1 MSHSVSRRFVLAAGG
16 ALVAHAGVAQPARP
30 KVKIGLLRSLY
41 DVGIGLADSRGHF
54 AAEGVDVELFPFS
67 DTAEGSQALAVGAI
81 DAVTQGISGG
91 LLNLMTRGVEAKIVA
106 SAGEHAPGHGVISLI
121 IRRDL
126 IESGRFKGPAD
137 LKGLKLAL
145 GQNAPPHWLV
155 KKYGDAAGIGRRDVD
170 LVSTGIG
177 NVLPALINKA
187 IDGACLLEPYATE
200 LTRRADAVRVAS
212 MDQVQPN
219 FPAGYLMFGPSLV
232 TRNREAGERLLR
244 GYLRG
249 VKDYRDAFDR
259 GGDKEAAVRDLR
271 SRQINVAADMVSVG
285 FPDDMAPSL
294 AHVDAFV
301 AWQMEV
307 GVLKSQPDV
316 KSFMAHD
323 QRAAALQAIGG
334 RV

>member
-1 MSHSVSRRFVLAAGG
+1 MGHVVSRRFILAAGG
-16 ALVAHAGVAQPARP
+16 ALVAASAQAQTARP

-41 DVGIGLADSRGHF
+41 DVGIGLADSRSYF
-54 AAEGVDVELFPFS
+54 AAEGIDVELYPFS

-91 LLNLMTRGVEAKIVA
+91 LLNLMARGVEAKIVA
-106 SAGEHAPGHGVISLI
+106 SAGEHAPGHGVIGLV
-121 IRRDL
+121 IRRELVD
-126 IESGRFKGPAD
+126 SGRFKGPAD

-155 KKYGDAAGIGRRDVD
+155 KKYGDAAGIGRRDVE

-177 NVLPALINKA
+177 NVLPAMINKA
-187 IDGACLLEPYATE
+187 IDGACLLEPYASE
-200 LTRRADAVRVAS
+200 LIRRTDAVRVVS

-232 TRNREAGERLLR
+232 TRNHDAGERLLR

-259 GGDKEAAVRDLR
+259 SGDKEAVVRDLR
-271 SRQINVAADMVSVG
+271 SRQVNVATDMVSVG
-285 FPDDMAPSL
+285 FPEDMAPST
-294 AHVDAFV
+294 AHVDAFI

-307 GVLKSQPDV
+307 GVLKTKPDIS
-316 KSFMAHD
+316 SFIAND
-323 QRAAALQAIGG
+323 QRAAALQAVGG
-334 RV
+334 RI